1 LHCEAFSLSMP
12 CTNRRFFDR
21 TNGLLPAGKSKLT
34 FIGSPMKGG
43 IKMRRFN
50 VTGLCVADKHY
61 MVDIS
66 GKLEQIGEMID
77 NGVLFPI
84 IAYQ

>member
-1 LHCEAFSLSMP
+1 
-12 CTNRRFFDR
+12 
-21 TNGLLPAGKSKLT
+21 
-34 FIGSPMKGG
+34 MKGG